1 MASTSAMKAISSSQ
15 NLVKTLIIKFVK
27 SGPDGNSLLV
37 DFPGNSALQSD
48 TIQIMPGLL
57 GWYTPW

>member
-15 NLVKTLIIKFVK
+15 NLVKPQIIKFVK
-27 SGPDGNSLLV
+27 SGPDSNSLLV
-37 DFPGNSALQSD
+37 DFPGNSSLRSN

-57 GWYTPW
+57 GLYTPW